1 MTERD
6 IFQKHDSSRENELNK
21 KCNRRVY
28 LSKGEKQM
36 DLEKIEDFAG

>member
-1 MTERD
+1 MAERD
-6 IFQKHDSSRENELNK
+6 IFPKDDSSLENELNK

-36 DLEKIEDFAG
+36 DLEKIEDFAA